1 MTIDQA
7 EFRTAMGHFVSGVT
21 VVTTRSGRE
30 PVGLTVSAFCSLSLD
45 PPLVLVCIEKSV
57 RSHDAIREAGVFA
70 VNILSSHQEQLSRRF
85 ASSTDDKF
93 EGVGLREGFDEVPLL
108 EGALTIVQCRVRDE
122 LEGGDH
128 TIFVGEVTEVEIGQ
142 GEPLLYYR
150 GGYRELT

>member
-7 EFRTAMGHFVSGVT
+7 EFRTAMGHFASGVT
-21 VVTTRSGRE
+21 VVTTRSDRE

-70 VNILSSHQEQLSRRF
+70 VNILASHQEHLSRRF
-85 ASSTDDKF
+85 ASSTDEKF
-93 EGVGLREGFDEVPLL
+93 EGVGLREGLDDVPVL
-108 EGALTIVQCRVRDE
+108 EGALTVVQCRVRDE
-122 LEGGDH
+122 LDGGDH
-128 TIFVGEVTEVEIGQ
+128 TIFVGEVMKVEIGR

>member
-7 EFRTAMGHFVSGVT
+7 EFRTAMGHFASGVT
-21 VVTTRSGRE
+21 VVTTRSGGE

-57 RSHDAIREAGVFA
+57 RSHDAIRAAGLFA
-70 VNILSSHQEQLSRRF
+70 VNILARDQEHLSRRF
-85 ASSTDDKF
+85 ASSADEKF

-108 EGALTIVQCRVRDE
+108 EGALTVVQCRVRKE

-128 TIFVGEVTEVEIGQ
+128 TIFVGEVVEVEVGT

-150 GGYRELT
+150 GGYRELG

>member
-7 EFRTAMGHFVSGVT
+7 EFRTAMGHFASGVT
-21 VVTTRSGRE
+21 VVTTRSGGE

-57 RSHDAIREAGVFA
+57 RSHDAIQGAGSFA
-70 VNILSSHQEQLSRRF
+70 VNILASDQEHLSRRF
-85 ASSTDDKF
+85 ASSADEKF
-93 EGVGLREGFDEVPLL
+93 ESVGLREGLDDLPLL
-108 EGALTIVQCRVRDE
+108 EGALTVVQCRVREE

-128 TIFVGEVTEVEIGQ
+128 TIFVGEVVEVEVGS

-150 GGYRELT
+150 GGYRELV

>member
-7 EFRTAMGHFVSGVT
+7 EFRTAMGHFASGVT
-21 VVTTRSGRE
+21 VVTTRSGGE
-30 PVGLTVSAFCSLSLD
+30 PVGLTVSAFCSLSLE

-57 RSHDAIREAGVFA
+57 RSHDALREAGLFA
-70 VNILSSHQEQLSRRF
+70 VNILASDQEHLSRRF
-85 ASSTDDKF
+85 ASSADEKF

-108 EGALTIVQCRVRDE
+108 EGALTVVQCRVREE

-128 TIFVGEVTEVEIGQ
+128 TIFVGEVVEVEVGT

-150 GGYRELT
+150 GGYRELG